1 MVTYFNPLCKS
12 HFLYLHVDN
21 VTLLLTKN
29 YFSLKILY
37 ISPNFGTSKKY
48 ITFHWWQKLL
58 PILLVLAECSVEGSK
73 SQAKSKQGKIQKQ
86 KLIFISVIFCLD
98 TSVLYCLSCVKK
110 DSPFDFAYQ
119 IAFFYCWGQRP
130 EILLFQDFCFTN
142 KFPSSSDSPQ
152 NSIFTLFIKHYSFL
166 PESKI

>member
-12 HFLYLHVDN
+12 HFLYLHVGN

-29 YFSLKILY
+29 YFALKILY
-37 ISPNFGTSKKY
+37 ISPNFGTSKRY

-58 PILLVLAECSVEGSK
+58 LILLALPECSVEWTK

-98 TSVLYCLSCVKK
+98 TLVLYCLSHIKK

-119 IAFFYCWGQRP
+119 IAFFYHWGERS
-130 EILLFQDFCFTN
+130 EILLFQYFCFAN
-142 KFPSSSDSPQ
+142 KSPSSSDSPQ
-152 NSIFTLFIKHYSFL
+152 NSIFTLFIKHYSLL